1 MPLPPRILF
10 VTESFDVGGTETHL
24 LNLLPELKDKGFEVA
39 AFCFTRK
46 GSRADRLESVGI
58 PVYAAPQIGD
68 SKRSLLTPVRL
79 AGGAARLF
87 RSIRH
92 FRPSIVHFFL
102 PGAYL
107 PGAPVALAAGVPIK
121 IMSRRSLNDY
131 QRGWPGAATAE
142 KFLHR
147 RMDMLL
153 GNARAITHEL
163 IQEGVPEK
171 KVRLIYNGI
180 HVPAM
185 TTTKKEARA
194 ALDIDEHAFVAVVVA
209 NLLPYKGHLDLIAAL
224 IEIADGLPQPWTVLL
239 AGRDGGSRAEIERAI
254 VQGGLANHVR
264 LLGERNDVPRILA
277 AADVGILTPT
287 RNEGLSN
294 AILEFMAAGLPM
306 VVTDVGGNAEVVVEG
321 QTGLVVPPHD
331 PKRLGDAILDLA
343 QDPGRRKAMGDA
355 ARKRLAEEFSLTA
368 CVDRY
373 YALYEHLLSETE
385 PDTAKPMRDQQNQPP
400 YAP

>member
-24 LNLLPELKDKGFEVA
+24 LDLLPELKDKGFEVA
-39 AFCFTRK
+39 AFCFTKK
-46 GSRADRLESVGI
+46 GNRADRLERVGV
-58 PVYAAPQIGD
+58 PVYAAPQIGE
-68 SKRSLLTPVRL
+68 SKRSLLAPLRFAV
-79 AGGAARLF
+79 GAARLF
-87 RSIRH
+87 RWIRR

-102 PGAYL
+102 PGAYV
-107 PGAPVALAAGVPIK
+107 PGAPVAIAAGVPIK

-131 QRGWPGAATAE
+131 QHKWPGVASTE

-153 GNARAITHEL
+153 GNARAITQEL

-185 TTTKKEARA
+185 ATTKKEARA
-194 ALDIDEHAFVAVVVA
+194 ALDLDEHAFVAVVVA
-209 NLLPYKGHLDLIAAL
+209 NLLPYKGHLELIAAL
-224 IEIADGLPQPWTVLL
+224 IEIADELPQPWTVLL
-239 AGRDGGSRAEIERAI
+239 AGRDGGSRAKIERAI
-254 VQGGLANHVR
+254 VRGGLANHVR
-264 LLGERNDVPRILA
+264 LLGERNDVPHILA
-277 AADVGILTPT
+277 AAEVGILTPT

-294 AILEFMAAGLPM
+294 AILELMAAGLPM
-306 VVTDVGGNAEVVVEG
+306 VVTDIGGNAEVVVDG

-331 PKRLGDAILDLA
+331 PKRLGDAILNLA

-355 ARKRLAEEFSLTA
+355 ARKRLAEDFSLTA
-368 CVDRY
+368 CVERY
-373 YALYEHLLSETE
+373 CTLYEHLLAQTE
-385 PDTAKPMRDQQNQPP
+385 QDTA
-400 YAP
+400 

>member
-24 LNLLPELKDKGFEVA
+24 LDLLPELKDKGFEVA
-39 AFCFTRK
+39 AFCFTKK
-46 GSRADRLESVGI
+46 GNRADRLERVGV
-58 PVYAAPQIGD
+58 PVYAAPQIGE
-68 SKRSLLTPVRL
+68 SKRSLLAPLRFAV
-79 AGGAARLF
+79 GAARLF
-87 RSIRH
+87 RWIRR

-102 PGAYL
+102 PGAYV
-107 PGAPVALAAGVPIK
+107 PGAPVAIAAGVPIK

-131 QRGWPGAATAE
+131 QHKWPGVASTE

-153 GNARAITHEL
+153 GNARAITQEL

-180 HVPAM
+180 HVPAIA
-185 TTTKKEARA
+185 TTKKEARA
-194 ALDIDEHAFVAVVVA
+194 AFDIDEHAFVAVVVA

-224 IEIADGLPQPWTVLL
+224 IEIADELPQPWTVLL
-239 AGRDGGSRAEIERAI
+239 AGRDGGSRAKIERAI
-254 VQGGLANHVR
+254 ARGKLANHVR

-294 AILEFMAAGLPM
+294 AILELMAAGLPV
-306 VVTDVGGNAEVVVEG
+306 VVTDIGGNAEVVVDG
-321 QTGLVVPPHD
+321 QTGLVLPPHD
-331 PKRLGDAILDLA
+331 PKRLGDAILNLA
-343 QDPGRRKAMGDA
+343 QNPGRRKAMGDA

-368 CVDRY
+368 CVERY
-373 YALYEHLLSETE
+373 CALYEHLLAQTE
-385 PDTAKPMRDQQNQPP
+385 PDTA
-400 YAP
+400 

>member
-24 LNLLPELKDKGFEVA
+24 LDLLPELKDRGFDVA

-58 PVYAAPQIGD
+58 PVYAASQIGD

-87 RSIRH
+87 RLIRR

-107 PGAPVALAAGVPIK
+107 PGGPVALAAGVPIK

-153 GNARAITHEL
+153 GNARAITQEL
-163 IQEGVPEK
+163 IQEGVPEN
-171 KVRLIYNGI
+171 KVKLIYNGA

-185 TTTKKEARA
+185 ATTKKEARA
-194 ALDIDEHAFVAVVVA
+194 ALDIDEHAFVSVVVA

-224 IEIADGLPQPWTVLL
+224 IEIADELPQPWTVLL
-239 AGRDGGSRAEIERAI
+239 VGRDGGSRAEIEGAI
-254 VQGGLANHVR
+254 VQGGLAKHVR
-264 LLGERNDVPRILA
+264 LLGERNDVPHILA

-294 AILEFMAAGLPM
+294 AILELMAAGLPM
-306 VVTDVGGNAEVVVEG
+306 VVTDIGGNAEVVIDG
-321 QTGLVVPPHD
+321 QTGLVVPARN
-331 PKRLGDAILDLA
+331 PKRLGDAVLNLA
-343 QDPGRRKAMGDA
+343 QDPKRREAMGDA
-355 ARKRLAEEFSLTA
+355 ARKRLAEQFCLTT
-368 CVDRY
+368 CVERY
-373 YALYEHLLSETE
+373 CALYEDLLAQT
-385 PDTAKPMRDQQNQPP
+385 KPNLAQPRRGQQDQT
-400 YAP
+400 

>member
-1 MPLPPRILF
+1 MLLPPRILF

-24 LNLLPELKDKGFEVA
+24 LDLLPELKDNGFEVA
-39 AFCFTRK
+39 AFCFTKK
-46 GSRADRLESVGI
+46 GSRADRLESAGI
-58 PVYAAPQIGD
+58 PVYAAPQIGE
-68 SKRSLLTPVRL
+68 SKRSLLMPVRL

-87 RSIRH
+87 SLIRR

-107 PGAPVALAAGVPIK
+107 PGAPITLAAGVPIK

-131 QRGWPGAATAE
+131 QHKWPGVAAAE

-153 GNARAITHEL
+153 GNARAITREL

-185 TTTKKEARA
+185 ATTKKEARA
-194 ALDIDEHAFVAVVVA
+194 ALDLDEHAFVAVVVA

-224 IEIADGLPQPWTVLL
+224 IEIRDELPQPWTVLL
-239 AGRDGGSRAEIERAI
+239 AGRDGGSRAKIETAI
-254 VQGGLANHVR
+254 VRGGLANHVR
-264 LLGERNDVPRILA
+264 LLGERNDVPRLLA
-277 AADVGILTPT
+277 AAEVGILTPT

-294 AILEFMAAGLPM
+294 AILELMAAGLPM
-306 VVTDVGGNAEVVVEG
+306 VVTDIGGNAEVVVDG
-321 QTGLVVPPHD
+321 QTGLVVPPRD

-355 ARKRLAEEFSLTA
+355 ARKRLADEFSLTA
-368 CVDRY
+368 CVERY
-373 YALYEHLLSETE
+373 CALYEHLLAQTE
-385 PDTAKPMRDQQNQPP
+385 PVTA
-400 YAP
+400 